1 MIFKYLTKSF
11 YINLSIIFLIF
22 FLDRASKLYVIYLD
36 KKNLNSKLFSSEF
49 LNIDLIWNEGIAF
62 GLFSFNQNNLGSDIF
77 NSAYLNIVL
86 IWNKGI
92 AFGLFSFN
100 ESHLY
105 NILSLIISII
115 VVILVIMS
123 LKSHGFKRYSLLMI
137 VGGAL
142 GNLHDRI
149 FFNAVPD
156 FIDFHIGNFH
166 WFIFNVSDIF
176 ITLGVISMIV
186 LELADNK
193 TEETK

>member
-1 MIFKYLTKSF
+1 MIFKFLSKNFYVSF
-11 YINLSIIFLIF
+11 SIVALIY
-22 FLDRASKLYVIYLD
+22 FLDRLSKIYVIHLD
-36 KKNLNSKLFSSEF
+36 K
-49 LNIDLIWNEGIAF
+49 
-62 GLFSFNQNNLGSDIF
+62 NNLGSDIF

-92 AFGLFSFN
+92 AFGLFSFS
-100 ESHLY
+100 ESYLY
-105 NILSLIISII
+105 NIISLIIVIIII
-115 VVILVIMS
+115 VLVIMS
-123 LKSHGFKRYSLLMI
+123 LKSQGLKRYSLLMI

-142 GNLHDRI
+142 GNLHDRL

-186 LELADNK
+186 LELFDNK
-193 TEETK
+193 NEKI

>member
-1 MIFKYLTKSF
+1 MILKFFNKNFNISFSIVVLIYL
-11 YINLSIIFLIF
+11 
-22 FLDRASKLYVIYLD
+22 LDRLSKIFVIQLN
-36 KKNLNSKLFSSEF
+36 KNSLESEIFS
-49 LNIDLIWNEGIAF
+49 
-62 GLFSFNQNNLGSDIF
+62 
-77 NSAYLNIVL
+77 SAYLNIVL

-92 AFGLFSFN
+92 AFGLFSFD
-100 ESHLY
+100 ESRLY
-105 NILSLIISII
+105 NILTLLISII

-123 LKSHGFKRYSLLMI
+123 LKNEGFKRYSLLII

-176 ITLGVISMIV
+176 ITLGVFSVII
-186 LELADNK
+186 LELIENDK
-193 TEETK
+193 KV

>member
-1 MIFKYLTKSF
+1 MIFKFLNKNF
-11 YINLSIIFLIF
+11 YISISIVALVY
-22 FLDRASKLYVIYLD
+22 FLDRLTKIYVIQLD
-36 KKNLNSKLFSSEF
+36 K
-49 LNIDLIWNEGIAF
+49 
-62 GLFSFNQNNLGSDIF
+62 NNLGSDIF

-100 ESHLY
+100 EAYLY
-105 NILSLIISII
+105 NILSLIIAIIII
-115 VVILVIMS
+115 VLVIMS
-123 LKSHGFKRYSLLMI
+123 LKSQGFKRYSLLMI

-142 GNLHDRI
+142 GNLHDRF

-186 LELADNK
+186 LELFDNK
-193 TEETK
+193 NEKI

>member
-1 MIFKYLTKSF
+1 MIIKFLGKNF
-11 YINLSIIFLIF
+11 YISFSIVALIY
-22 FLDRASKLYVIYLD
+22 FLDRLSKIYVIQLD
-36 KKNLNSKLFSSEF
+36 K
-49 LNIDLIWNEGIAF
+49 
-62 GLFSFNQNNLGSDIF
+62 NNLGSDIF

-92 AFGLFSFN
+92 AFGLLSFS
-100 ESHLY
+100 ESYLY
-105 NILSLIISII
+105 NIMSLIIAII
-115 VVILVIMS
+115 IFVLVIMS
-123 LKSHGFKRYSLLMI
+123 LKSQGFKRYSLLMI

-142 GNLHDRI
+142 GNLHDRF

-186 LELADNK
+186 LELFDNK
-193 TEETK
+193 NEKI

>member
-1 MIFKYLTKSF
+1 MIFKFLSKKF
-11 YINLSIIFLIF
+11 YISFSIVSLIY
-22 FLDRASKLYVIYLD
+22 FLDRLSKIYVIQLD
-36 KKNLNSKLFSSEF
+36 K
-49 LNIDLIWNEGIAF
+49 
-62 GLFSFNQNNLGSDIF
+62 NNLGSEIF
-77 NSAYLNIVL
+77 NSTYLNIVL

-92 AFGLFSFN
+92 AFGLLSFN

-115 VVILVIMS
+115 VVILVVMS
-123 LKSHGFKRYSLLMI
+123 LKSQGFKRYSLLMI

-156 FIDFHIGNFH
+156 FIDFHVGNFH

-176 ITLGVISMIV
+176 ITLGVISMIIV
-186 LELADNK
+186 ELIEKDNYDNDK
-193 TEETK
+193 NF

>member
-1 MIFKYLTKSF
+1 MIFKFLSKNIYISF
-11 YINLSIIFLIF
+11 SIVFLIY
-22 FLDRASKLYVIYLD
+22 FLDRLSKIYVIELD
-36 KKNLNSKLFSSEF
+36 K
-49 LNIDLIWNEGIAF
+49 
-62 GLFSFNQNNLGSDIF
+62 NNLGSDIF

-92 AFGLFSFN
+92 AFGLLSFS
-100 ESHLY
+100 ESYLY
-105 NILSLIISII
+105 NIISLIIAAII
-115 VVILVIMS
+115 FVLIMMS
-123 LKSHGFKRYSLLMI
+123 LKSQGFRRYSLLII

-142 GNLHDRI
+142 GNLHDRF

-186 LELADNK
+186 LELFDNK
-193 TEETK
+193 NKKI